1 MATTLTATAN
11 TSTAAVLL
19 VVDAPAGSSLVALTR
34 TDVNGSRP
42 VRLLDGQ
49 DLDGTGALTITDYEP
64 ALTGTV
70 GYAVTILDG
79 ATREDA
85 TATVTF
91 EGTAMLP
98 RLAPAVR
105 PDLGVTLSMVRTYE
119 ASRASTTTVHD
130 VIGRRDPLVS
140 LGVQGARRG
149 VMGLFCPTYADALDV
164 EAALGAGEVVLLRQQ
179 TYPGMDLYLTATSSL
194 VRPSDEETTIRRWEV
209 TVEFVETAAPLGA
222 LYGALGWDYAASLAR
237 NATFAD
243 SLAEFA
249 TFGDLTAGPA
259 VV

>member
-1 MATTLTATAN
+1 VATTLTATAN
-11 TSTAAVLL
+11 ATTAAVLL
-19 VVDAPAGSSLVALTR
+19 VVDAPTGATLVALTR

-64 ALTGTV
+64 ALTGAV

-79 ATREDA
+79 VTREDA
-85 TATVTF
+85 TDTVTF
-91 EGTAMLP
+91 DGTAMLP

-105 PDLGVTLSMVRTYE
+105 PDLGVTLTMVRTYE
-119 ASRASTTTVHD
+119 ATRASTTTVHD
-130 VIGRRDPLVS
+130 VIGRTDPLVS
-140 LGVQGARRG
+140 LGVQGTRRG
-149 VMGLFCPTYADALDV
+149 ALGLFCPTYADARAV
-164 EAALGAGEVVLLRQQ
+164 EATLGAGEVVLLRTQEFE
-179 TYPGMDLYLTATSSL
+179 GLDMYLVGTSSQ
-194 VRPSDEETTIRRWEV
+194 VRPFDDETTIRRWEV
-209 TVEFVETAAPLGA
+209 VVEFVETAAPLGA

>member
-11 TSTAAVLL
+11 TTTAAVLL
-19 VVDAPAGSSLVALTR
+19 VVDAPTGATLVALTR

-49 DLDGTGALTITDYEP
+49 GLDGTGALTITDYEP
-64 ALTGTV
+64 ALTGAV
-70 GYAVTILDG
+70 GYAVTVLNG
-79 ATREDA
+79 AVREDA
-85 TATVTF
+85 TDTVTF
-91 EGTAMLP
+91 DGTVMLP

-105 PDLGVTLSMVRTYE
+105 PDLGVTLTMVRTYE

-130 VIGRRDPLVS
+130 VIGRPDPLVS
-140 LGVQGARRG
+140 LGVQGTRRG
-149 VMGLFCPTYADALDV
+149 TLGLFAPTYSGALDV

-179 TYPGMDLYLTATSSL
+179 TYAGLDMYLTATSSQ
-194 VRPSDEETTIRRWEV
+194 VRPFDDETTIRRWEV
-209 TVEFVETAAPLGA
+209 TVEYVETAAPLGA

-249 TFGDLTAGPA
+249 LFSDLTAGPA

>member
-11 TSTAAVLL
+11 TTTASVLL
-19 VVDAPAGSSLVALTR
+19 VVDAPTGATLVALTR

-64 ALTGTV
+64 ALTGSV
-70 GYAVTILDG
+70 GYAVTVLAG
-79 ATREDA
+79 VTREDA
-85 TATVTF
+85 TATATLAS
-91 EGTAMLP
+91 TAILP

-105 PDLGVTLSMVRTYE
+105 PDLGVTLSMVRAYE
-119 ASRASTTTVHD
+119 SSRPASTTEHV
-130 VIGRRDPLVS
+130 VIGRRDPLVA
-140 LGVQGARRG
+140 LGVQGTRRG
-149 VMGLFCPTYADALDV
+149 TLGLFCPTYADVIAV
-164 EAALGAGEVVLLRQQ
+164 EAALGTGEIVLLRQQ
-179 TYPGMDLYLTATSSL
+179 DFPGLDMYLTAITSQ
-194 VRPSDEETTIRRWEV
+194 VRPFDEETTVRRWECV
-209 TVEFVETAAPLGA
+209 VEYVETAAPTGA

-237 NATFAD
+237 NATFAE